1 MDRAVLKYK
10 HYTTYLPNSLK
21 EGNYYNI
28 ATSE

>member
-10 HYTTYLPNSLK
+10 HYITYLPNSLK
-21 EGNYYNI
+21 EGSYYNI